1 MPLRIGLIGA
11 GRHGSRYI
19 HHLLYDLPGVSLA
32 ALCRKRI
39 GEGLPSLPTTEIPV
53 YGNYRALIADPM
65 VEAVVVVTPPSLS
78 PEICLEAVKARKPIL
93 IEKPLAPTGREARAM
108 VMAAEEAGLL
118 LMTAQTMRFD
128 STILQLKDHLP
139 EIGRLRYATF
149 TSRIETKAGTQ
160 VRSPIPGQR
169 GALLEIGV
177 HLLDL
182 VPFITGEEVVAVRC
196 ELDQLP
202 TVAPDTMAIVQ
213 TQTVSGMRCVMD
225 IARVVAGR
233 VARTEW
239 VGTQGQIAADWFHQR
254 VRGVIGDTAPLEWAI
269 QSQQT
274 ILATL
279 RAFVR
284 AIETNTPPPIS
295 GRDGCRAVEVADAC
309 YRSAEIGGA
318 TVSVSSFL
326 WQDRC
331 ARLAGRVRVRGPK
344 SEARGFLN
352 FEPRTSNFGSYISHE
367 ARASCGTVCAA
378 GGLFLYPARHRR
390 RCVYLFPPPLRLGE
404 SL

>member
-1 MPLRIGLIGA
+1 MPLGIGLIGA

-19 HHLLYDLPGVSLA
+19 HHLLHDLPGVGLA
-32 ALCRKRI
+32 ALCRKRM

-53 YGNYRALIADPM
+53 YGDYRALIADPT
-65 VEAVVVVTPPSLS
+65 VEAVVVVTPPSLCA
-78 PEICLEAVKARKPIL
+78 EICLEAVKARKPIL
-93 IEKPLAPTGREARAM
+93 IEKPLAPTGREARMM
-108 VMAAEEAGLL
+108 VTAAEEAGLL
-118 LMTAQTMRFD
+118 LMTAQTLRFD
-128 STILQLKDHLP
+128 STILLLKDHLP

-149 TSRIETKAGTQ
+149 TSRIETKASAQ

-182 VPFITGEEVVAVRC
+182 LPFLTGEEVVAVRC

-202 TVAPDTMAIVQ
+202 TLAPDTMAIVQ
-213 TQTVSGMRCVMD
+213 AQTESGMRCVLD

-254 VRGVIGDTAPLEWAI
+254 VSGAIGDTAPLEWAV
-269 QSQQT
+269 QPQQT

-284 AIETNTPPPIS
+284 AIETNTPPPIT

-309 YRSAEIGGA
+309 YRSAELGGA
-318 TVSVSSFL
+318 TVTVSS
-326 WQDRC
+326 
-331 ARLAGRVRVRGPK
+331 
-344 SEARGFLN
+344 
-352 FEPRTSNFGSYISHE
+352 
-367 ARASCGTVCAA
+367 
-378 GGLFLYPARHRR
+378 
-390 RCVYLFPPPLRLGE
+390 LRE
-404 SL
+404 

>member
-19 HHLLYDLPGVSLA
+19 HHLLHDLPGVSLA

-53 YGNYRALIADPM
+53 YGDYRALIADPT
-65 VEAVVVVTPPSLS
+65 VEAVVVVTPPSLC
-78 PEICLEAVKARKPIL
+78 PEICFEAVKAKKPIL
-93 IEKPLAPTGREARAM
+93 IEKPLAQTGREARAM
-108 VMAAEEAGLL
+108 VAAAEEAGLL

-128 STILQLKDHLP
+128 STILLLKDHLP

-149 TSRIETKAGTQ
+149 TSRIETKASAQ

-169 GALLEIGV
+169 GALLEFGV

-182 VPFITGEEVVAVRC
+182 VPFLTGEEVVTVRC

-202 TVAPDTMAIVQ
+202 SVAPDTMAIVQ
-213 TQTVSGMRCVMD
+213 AQTVSGMRCVLD
-225 IARVVAGR
+225 IARVVVGR

-239 VGTQGQIAADWFHQR
+239 VGTQGQIAADWCHQR
-254 VRGVIGDTAPLEWAI
+254 VSGVIGDTAPLEWVV
-269 QSQQT
+269 QPQQT

-279 RAFVR
+279 RAFVH
-284 AIETNTPPPIS
+284 AIETNTPPPIT

-309 YRSAEIGGA
+309 YRSAEQGGA
-318 TVSVSSFL
+318 TVSVSSL
-326 WQDRC
+326 REQ
-331 ARLAGRVRVRGPK
+331 
-344 SEARGFLN
+344 
-352 FEPRTSNFGSYISHE
+352 T
-367 ARASCGTVCAA
+367 AA
-378 GGLFLYPARHRR
+378 PERR
-390 RCVYLFPPPLRLGE
+390 
-404 SL
+404 